1 MFWGS
6 TEDEIAYGPEAVA
19 ELLRE
24 ITGSPTR
31 TSSTWGRRP
40 VTVEGDVAWVNAVG
54 ELRVRES
61 GRAPEDRAVPDH
73 GGVRPPRRRLAPAH
87 VQRVGARPIRVISRR
102 P

>member
-54 ELRVRES
+54 ELRVENPDARLKSAPYRTTAVFVRRDDAWRRHTFS
-61 GRAPEDRAVPDH
+61 GSEPD
-73 GGVRPPRRRLAPAH
+73 PA
-87 VQRVGARPIRVISRR
+87 A
-102 P
+102 